1 MEVRSIM
8 TRWEMP
14 ATKHA
19 GGMSMTM
26 AATAYLTGGTATGVG
41 GLPHRDARAA
51 AEFALTSTPDLPAIP
66 SLPKRSPAESMIARA
81 VVGIRGISV
90 GQYGA
95 IVVDASRIDP
105 FAPVHTDLQ
114 HDAFVGL
121 HTFVKVA
128 AGRTAPVKWQ
138 FIGPVSLGLSLV
150 RAGVSAHLAF
160 DVAVRAV
167 RSHVRSIHEYVAA
180 ALPDAPQVVLIDEP
194 MIGDIM
200 DETFPIA
207 PDTAIDLMSG
217 AMAMIERDC
226 LVGLHSCADV
236 DISFLLAAGPA
247 VLSVPV
253 SESLVPSAPALAG
266 FLDKGGL
273 VAWGVVASDG
283 PLMNNAERAWKR
295 LAGVWCGLVQNGC
308 DAMKLRQQ
316 SLVTP
321 VSGMSSHT
329 EEHAASIMGQV
340 LDIGERVRTQALAT
354 RLTVG
359 A

>member
-1 MEVRSIM
+1 MI
-8 TRWEMP
+8 
-14 ATKHA
+14 
-19 GGMSMTM
+19 MTM
-26 AATAYLTGGTATGVG
+26 AATTYLTGGIATGVG
-41 GLPHRDARAA
+41 SLPHRDARAA
-51 AEFALTSTPDLPAIP
+51 AEFALTSSPDLPAIP
-66 SLPKRSPAESMIARA
+66 SLPKRSPAESMIAQA

-95 IVVDASRIDP
+95 IVVDPSRIDP
-105 FAPVHTDLQ
+105 FAPVDTDFH

-121 HTFVKVA
+121 RTFLEVA

-138 FIGPVSLGLSLV
+138 FTGPVPLGLSLV
-150 RAGVSAHLAF
+150 RAGVPVHLAF

-167 RSHVRSIHEYVAA
+167 RSHVRCIHEHVASM
-180 ALPDAPQVVLIDEP
+180 LPDAPQVVFIDEP

-200 DETFPIA
+200 DESFPIA

-217 AMAMIERDC
+217 AMAVVERDC

-236 DISFLLAAGPA
+236 DLAPLLAAGPA

-253 SESLVPSAPALAG
+253 SESLVHSASALAG
-266 FLDKGGL
+266 FLDKGGS
-273 VAWGVVASDG
+273 VAWGVVVTDG
-283 PLMNNAERAWKR
+283 PMMNNAERAWKK

-308 DAMKLRQQ
+308 DAMKLRQL

-321 VSGMSSHT
+321 ACGLALHT
-329 EEHAASIMGQV
+329 EEHAASIMAQV
-340 LDIGERVRTQALAT
+340 RDIGERVRTQALAT